1 MYGTQAVVDPAL
13 LEWAQSQPGVTLCV
27 RWNGQIARPR
37 RFVVVDGVGLEHKL
51 GVHNNTAH
59 AVLRALIERSVLCEY
74 ETGFSVPIRPEE
86 GFYHLTEMQSFACT
100 IVRIV
105 GPCRRRSFGAVVAMY
120 SGAKQRAY
128 EKARVELETTGF
140 TAEHALL
147 RAFTKYEKQDITKA
161 PRIINPRSVPYN
173 LMLATFLK
181 RAEKLIYKAINEA
194 YGGLTDATV
203 IKGLD
208 ARASARVLLSK
219 WQRFKRPVGVGLDAK
234 KFDLHVSVAA
244 LKYEHSV
251 YLGLFPGQADN
262 SILRMLLLLQL
273 RNQGVAYT
281 PDGRVKFAMDG
292 TRCSGDINTSCGNCI
307 LMCSLVRALAAI
319 LGIYVELANNGDD
332 CMVFMEAADEPRFV
346 AAASAFFRRAGFVLT
361 VEPTVAVFEQ
371 VEFCQTR
378 PVHTA
383 KGWVMV
389 RNHDAVLK
397 KDAMCLLPVN
407 NQKALRK
414 WLGAVG
420 ECGLSLTQGVPVQ
433 EHMYRAFI
441 RCGLKPSTALVERL
455 NANTSYNERKFV
467 SRDVRIS
474 PGARCSYERAFGIS
488 PDWQVLMEN
497 YFDSMTLDEM
507 QRTAIDRDALLFMPG
522 MSFNA
527 ETTNIKSQN
536 EGGQNGPSTPC
547 PEGAGSNA
555 RNHGQSHPSA
565 GFSGRRSPR
574 IDRGHADR
582 GSVDRPHTRCIT
594 EQVAGRGGLHGLLEL
609 PRAKG
614 ISEHP
619 HGSQDRT
626 EYHCTAS
633 GIGYDGGRPKC
644 FYSACGFAVEPWL

>member
-1 MYGTQAVVDPAL
+1 VVDPAL
-13 LEWAQSQPGVTLCV
+13 FEWACRQPGVTLCV
-27 RWNGQIARPR
+27 RRNGQIARPR
-37 RFVVVDGVGLEHKL
+37 RFVVVNGVGLEHKL
-51 GVHNNTAH
+51 GVQNNSAD

-74 ETGFSVPIRPEE
+74 ETGFSVPIRPVE
-86 GFYHLTEMQSFACT
+86 GFYYSSNMQSFAH
-100 IVRIV
+100 IVIRFV

-128 EKARVELETTGF
+128 QRAREELESTGF
-140 TAEHALL
+140 VAEHALL
-147 RAFTKYEKQDITKA
+147 RAFTKFEKQDITKA

-194 YGGLTDATV
+194 YGAHTGATV

-219 WQRFKRPVGVGLDAK
+219 WQRFKHPVGVGLDAK
-234 KFDLHVSVAA
+234 KFDLHVSVQA
-244 LKYEHSV
+244 LRYEHSV
-251 YLGLFPGQADN
+251 YLGLFPGQSDN

-307 LMCSLVRALAAI
+307 LMCSLVHALSVALNI
-319 LGIYVELANNGDD
+319 TVELANNGDD
-332 CMVFMEAADEPRFV
+332 CMVFMEEADEPKFV
-346 AAASAFFRRAGFVLT
+346 AAASAFFRQGGFVLT
-361 VEPTVAVFEQ
+361 VEPTVRIFER
-371 VEFCQTR
+371 VEFCQTH
-378 PVHTA
+378 PVCTA
-383 KGWVMV
+383 KGWIMV

-397 KDAMCLLPVN
+397 KDAMCLLPVT

-414 WLGAVG
+414 WMGAVG

-441 RCGLKPSTALVERL
+441 RCGLKPSAALVERL

-467 SRDVRIS
+467 SKDVPITA
-474 PGARCSYERAFGIS
+474 GARCSYEQAFGIS
-488 PDWQVLMEN
+488 PNWQVIIEN
-497 YFDSMTLDEM
+497 FFDTMTLDNL
-507 QRTAIDRDALLFMPG
+507 QHTAIDREALLFSPG

-527 ETTNIKSQN
+527 ETTNIKSQY

-555 RNHGQSHPSA
+555 RDHGQSHPSA
-565 GFSGRRSPR
+565 GITGRWSPR
-574 IDRGHADR
+574 NSRGHADS
-582 GSVDRPHTRCIT
+582 GSDDRPQPRGIP
-594 EQVAGRGGLHGLLEL
+594 EQVAGRRGLLSLLKL
-609 PRAKG
+609 PGAKG
-614 ISEHP
+614 IAEHS
-619 HGSQDRT
+619 HGPQDRT
-626 EYHCTAS
+626 EHHYPAQGT
-633 GIGYDGGRPKC
+633 GFDGGRPKC